1 MFLYVAIPKT
11 FNKGRT
17 IKAMNASVI
26 KSIKAMNAS
35 VIKFNAAYNGN
46 FYDVNLN
53 IQKVPTAKIP

>member
-17 IKAMNASVI
+17 
-26 KSIKAMNAS
+26 IKAMNAS